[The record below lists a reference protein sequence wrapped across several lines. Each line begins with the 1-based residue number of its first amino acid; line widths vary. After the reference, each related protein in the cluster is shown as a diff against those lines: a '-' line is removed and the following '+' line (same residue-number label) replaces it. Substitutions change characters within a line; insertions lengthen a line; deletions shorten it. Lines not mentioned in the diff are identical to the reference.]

1 MSTLNT
7 ITTTDYERFKNFLE
21 QACGI
26 LLGNGKEYLVI
37 SRMTELLRDE
47 NIASYDELLRVVIL
61 TICVMQ
67 LLIQ

>member
-26 LLGNGKEYLVI
+26 LLGNGKEYLII

-61 TICVMQ
+61 TICDA
-67 LLIQ
+67 